1 MLKNSALKLLLL
13 IKVAVIIAPP
23 HSAESFNNRDRRT
36 LKSSIN
42 ARILWIESK
51 GKRATSP
58 SFIPALRQKGCQ
70 VEAVETGGEALAL
83 LEAFDPDLVV
93 VNAASMRTSGI
104 RICKSMRE
112 KANSL
117 PILIFYDQDQ
127 MQATT
132 CADVVLTLPFT
143 SRKLLNRITPLV
155 PGSSENC
162 LHSGPIRLDLERKK
176 VICQGRESSLTPR
189 LITLLAALMR
199 RPNEVL
205 EREKLFQEVW
215 ETAYTVD
222 TRTLDVHI
230 SWLRKAIE
238 KDPRNPRFLKTIRG
252 VGYRL
257 DVPPSTV
264 SKK

>member
-1 MLKNSALKLLLL
+1 MK
-13 IKVAVIIAPP
+13 P
-23 HSAESFNNRDRRT
+23 
-36 LKSSIN
+36 SIN
-42 ARILWIESK
+42 AKILWIESK

-58 SFIPALRQKGCQ
+58 SFIPLLRQKGFH
-70 VEAVETGGEALAL
+70 VEVIETGGAAITRM
-83 LEAFDPDLVV
+83 EAFDPDLVV

-104 RICKSMRE
+104 RICRTLRE

-127 MQATT
+127 PQISD
-132 CADVVLTLPFT
+132 CADVVLILPFT
-143 SRKLLNRITPLV
+143 TRKLVNRIMPLI
-155 PGSSENC
+155 PGISDNY

-176 VICQGRESSLTPR
+176 VICQGREATLTPR
-189 LITLLAALMR
+189 LVTLLATLMR
-199 RPNEVL
+199 HPNEVL

-215 ETAYTVD
+215 VTAYIGD

-238 KDPRNPRFLKTIRG
+238 QDPRNPRFLKTIRG

-257 DVPPSTV
+257 DV
-264 SKK
+264 